1 MYFSRPKTAFLLFK
15 ASLKYLATFVKC
27 FGYEEF
33 KTAQNLYKLDHVWKC
48 LANNLNLKYL

>member
-33 KTAQNLYKLDHVWKC
+33 KTAQNLYK
-48 LANNLNLKYL
+48 